1 MWIGQVP
8 RWQPHHGYKWKY
20 QNYKSKDYEIVHIG
34 DSLIP
39 VTLKAR
45 KPFTGITDH
54 YRFFIAFVIFNKVV
68 IAVVLAVYATAWI
81 MSEENAGDLILNTLA
96 ACFIFEVDDI
106 VYQGFTMEVG
116 KSICDPDKH
125 KIQYCR
131 REKPMRLSSTPRLL
145 AFWTKVACYA
155 LWFWALTRLWCRSFG
170 F

>member
-45 KPFTGITDH
+45 KPFTGITDL
-54 YRFFIAFVIFNKVV
+54 YRYFIVFVIFNKAMV
-68 IAVVLAVYATAWI
+68 AVVLAVYATAWI
-81 MSEENAGDLILNTLA
+81 MSEDNAGDLILNTLA

-106 VYQGFTMEVG
+106 VYQGFTMKIG
-116 KSICDPDKH
+116 KSICDPEKH

-131 REKPMRLSSTPRLL
+131 RENPMRLSSIPRLL
-145 AFWTKVACYA
+145 SFWTKVACYA
-155 LWFWALTRLWCRSFG
+155 LWFWALNRFWCRSFG